1 MPAESMAA
9 RLDPVAALSHLALS
23 VGSLAISER
32 FYREVFGFAVSA
44 APPYRGTGRRLARLM
59 EVPDCEISGLFLRKE
74 DFFLER
80 LEYQPAGRTR
90 DRAYRDDEIGF
101 AHLSFIVDHLD
112 LAARAVERHGGQMH
126 VDTRVDLSFGEG
138 EPVTIAF
145 CLDPDGNRIE
155 LVEHRDTVGRTKH
168 ADFLGASALGWP
180 TPSQQLLRPAKI
192 ADPEWS

>member
-1 MPAESMAA
+1 MPDDPEASQPE
-9 RLDPVAALSHLALS
+9 PVAALSHLALS
-23 VGSLAISER
+23 VGSLTRSES
-32 FYREVFGFAVSA
+32 FYREVFGFAVSP

-59 EVPDCEISGLFLRKE
+59 EVPGCEIWGLFLRKG
-74 DFFLER
+74 DFFLEL

-101 AHLSFIVDHLD
+101 AHLSFIVEDLD
-112 LAARAVERHGGQMH
+112 SVAHAVDSHGGEMH
-126 VDTRVDLSFGEG
+126 GDTQVDLSFGEG

-155 LVEHRDTVGRTKH
+155 LVEHRDEVGRTKH
-168 ADFLGASALGWP
+168 ADFLGAGALGWP
-180 TPSQQLLRPAKI
+180 APFQQLPRRANV